1 MGVQLFGIP
10 ALYISAGG
18 MVNSRVTKTRS
29 KLNSQGF
36 EIECLLVSLAVT
48 TMSPEAIAPTQAY
61 T

>member
-18 MVNSRVTKTRS
+18 MVNKRVTRTSSR
-29 KLNSQGF
+29 LNSQGF
-36 EIECLLVSLAVT
+36 EMECLLVSLAVT